1 MILSIA
7 VGTLL
12 KTWSRCMQTCVST
25 NGACDTWSQT
35 GLNIATVSSQYTC
48 LVWLSNYVAYQ
59 LILSAMCDVELISNY
74 TCPVCHVQC
83 GRSQSDRRKRRH
95 SLVMHLRRGK
105 EKDLQH
111 AVWTA
116 AHYRKHFPIGRTQP
130 KVVTLSVNQVE
141 KIIRQHCG
149 DGIVERLQQ
158 SACS

>member
-1 MILSIA
+1 
-7 VGTLL
+7 
-12 KTWSRCMQTCVST
+12 
-25 NGACDTWSQT
+25 
-35 GLNIATVSSQYTC
+35 
-48 LVWLSNYVAYQ
+48 
-59 LILSAMCDVELISNY
+59 MCDVELISNY

-83 GRSQSDRRKRRH
+83 GRSQSNRHKRRH

-130 KVVTLSVNQVE
+130 KVVALSVNQVE

-149 DGIVERLQQ
+149 DEIMERLQQ